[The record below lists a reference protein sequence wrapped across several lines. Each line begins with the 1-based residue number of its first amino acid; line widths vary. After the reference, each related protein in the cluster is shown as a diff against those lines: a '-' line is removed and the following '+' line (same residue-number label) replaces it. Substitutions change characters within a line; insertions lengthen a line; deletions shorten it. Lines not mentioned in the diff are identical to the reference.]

1 MAQAIT
7 PNQLRRLHTLY
18 GQYAAHAIGQS
29 GREAR
34 LKWASEQA
42 ARPIMSFSDLAAK
55 EARLMIDS
63 LQDQLGVKHPV
74 RKRRRL
80 DREDARKAGTEGRR
94 GRESGDVTLAGPS
107 ELARIQYA
115 LDELGWSHEQ
125 LDSWLRSPRSPL
137 SNKAQPRI
145 RTLGE
150 ANRVWWALKHMMDA
164 RKRQR

>member
-7 PNQLRRLHTLY
+7 PNQLRRLQTLY
-18 GQYAAHAIGQS
+18 GQFAAHGIGEG

-42 ARPIMSFSDLAAK
+42 RRPIASFRDLRSE
-55 EARLMIDS
+55 EARLLTDT

-74 RKRRRL
+74 KRRRRL
-80 DREDARKAGTEGRR
+80 GRDDAKKAGTEGRR
-94 GRESGDVTLAGPS
+94 GNETNDVTLAGPG

-115 LDELGWSHEQ
+115 LDEIGWSQEQ
-125 LDSWLRSPRSPL
+125 LEGWLRSPRSPL
-137 SNKAQPRI
+137 SNKAQPKI

-164 RKRQR
+164 KKRQR